1 MAESEDTERAGEEQ
15 QEEMVEQHAFRVD
28 KGQESFR
35 IDKFLAS
42 RLGAD
47 ISRTRIQNAAEAGSI
62 LVNGKPIKSNY
73 KIRPEDHIQIILPKP
88 EVEYSLLPENIPL
101 DIVYEDDH

>member
-1 MAESEDTERAGEEQ
+1 MIDNEDIEKNGEDQ
-15 QEEMVEQHAFRVD
+15 PDEMVEQFGFTVD

-73 KIRPEDHIQIILPKP
+73 KIRPEDRIQIILPKP
-88 EVEYSLLPENIPL
+88 EEEYSLEPENIPL
-101 DIVYEDDH
+101 DCI